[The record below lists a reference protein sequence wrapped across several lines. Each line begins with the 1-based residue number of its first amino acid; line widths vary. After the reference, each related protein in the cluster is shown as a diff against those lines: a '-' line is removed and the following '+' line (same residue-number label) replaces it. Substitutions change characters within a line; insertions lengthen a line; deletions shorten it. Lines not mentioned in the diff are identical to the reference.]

1 VQLGRESGDN
11 ASPGNRRH
19 CIRAKAYISENI
31 NRRLSVSDVANAI
44 GVSKNYLT
52 NVFKEGEGI
61 PLTEYINRCKL
72 SYMTEF
78 MRRYGYSLTEAAEHV
93 GYQDANYVSRLFK
106 KYYGMTV
113 SDYRKT
119 MEKKG

>member
-1 VQLGRESGDN
+1 
-11 ASPGNRRH
+11 
-19 CIRAKAYISENI
+19 
-31 NRRLSVSDVANAI
+31 
-44 GVSKNYLT
+44 
-52 NVFKEGEGI
+52 
-61 PLTEYINRCKL
+61 
-72 SYMTEF
+72 MTELI
-78 MRRYGYSLTEAAEHV
+78 RRYGYSLTEAAEHV